1 MQHTNWDLVRWL
13 SPYGI
18 RRNEDLYGSRREV
31 WILGMCRS
39 RSGRG
44 EGDGRWTLVSRRRR
58 DDSIR
63 LRVSCSLRMVRGT
76 RLRRRGWRR
85 RIRDCPLDRE
95 TGVVDGE
102 FRRWRVGLRE
112 RYIGNADWNVHYWCK
127 IWRSVCDV
135 FPHPSVIALHNV
147 TGCMLLLA
155 RRSFGRSTSVK
166 ALRSLIF

>member
-1 MQHTNWDLVRWL
+1 MQHTSWDLVRWL
-13 SPYGI
+13 NPYGI
-18 RRNEDLYGSRREV
+18 CRDEDWYGARREV
-31 WILGMCRS
+31 WILRVCGS

-44 EGDGRWTLVSRRRR
+44 EGDRRWTLVSRRRR

-85 RIRDCPLDRE
+85 RIRDYPLDRE

-102 FRRWRVGLRE
+102 FRRRRVGLRE
-112 RYIGNADWNVHYWCK
+112 RYIWNADWNVHQWCN
-127 IWRSVCDV
+127 IRRSVRDV
-135 FPHPSVIALHNV
+135 FPHPSVIALRNI

-155 RRSFGRSTSVK
+155 RRSFGRSISAE
-166 ALRSLIF
+166 ALMPLVF